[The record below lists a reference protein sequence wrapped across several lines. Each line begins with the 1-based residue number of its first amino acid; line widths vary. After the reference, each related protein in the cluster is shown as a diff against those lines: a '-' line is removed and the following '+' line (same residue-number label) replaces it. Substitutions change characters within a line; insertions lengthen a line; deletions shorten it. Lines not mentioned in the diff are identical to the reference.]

1 VSKHLEFKQD
11 EVYWLHKLRRLNG
24 NVIAMLSLGD
34 TITYKFKDFI
44 IQYSRIQDGGLHQCV
59 LGFDGMD
66 APLVI
71 QKYNVNITGSY

>member
-1 VSKHLEFKQD
+1 
-11 EVYWLHKLRRLNG
+11 
-24 NVIAMLSLGD
+24 MLSLGD

-71 QKYNVNITGSY
+71 QKYNVNITGSYQFPGFTFTLKCELIKAL